1 MKRPKFLCFASK
13 HAVMF
18 FVLDTFVCEYPVG
31 FGMTLQTKLGH
42 TQQPPNKYNDIFDEY
57 LAFVV
62 VLFIDRHLDFWG
74 EIKFKGRSLCPFMRV
89 FILNSVWNRATM
101 KRPQCRNCTWEKSTN
116 PSFVQSHLPHVRIQ
130 FEPSRIFTRTKFF
143 GCFTRS
149 WYSTLFLIGR
159 CKLSRALDL
168 FHLCLCSLL
177 PVSESWRKL

>member
-1 MKRPKFLCFASK
+1 
-13 HAVMF
+13 
-18 FVLDTFVCEYPVG
+18 
-31 FGMTLQTKLGH
+31 
-42 TQQPPNKYNDIFDEY
+42 
-57 LAFVV
+57 
-62 VLFIDRHLDFWG
+62 
-74 EIKFKGRSLCPFMRV
+74 MRV
-89 FILNSVWNRATM
+89 FILNSVWNRTTM

-159 CKLSRALDL
+159 CKLSRALNL

-177 PVSESWRKL
+177 PVSESWRKLWPNCNLSPPFPFQSTPVLVCGFKKHHHLFTFLRIDSPSCIGPGRPAIVWESLQRKKRD